1 MRISICNELGLT
13 TYIAGKGVI
22 RELYLVEI
30 QGKTCIASK
39 KIDTKAVAHGDG
51 FVYYPQ
57 SPVWYVN
64 LPVWG
69 VEIPFPLHE
78 LIDDYGI
85 VVEAVDFKADR
96 AN

>member
-13 TYIAGKGVI
+13 TYSAGKGVI

-39 KIDTKAVAHGDG
+39 KIETKVVAHGDG
-51 FVYYPQ
+51 FVYYPR
-57 SPVWYVN
+57 STVWYVN

-85 VVEAVDFKADR
+85 AVEAVDFKADR